1 VSDVFRD
8 KVLVTVTVIDLADSA
23 RQLYGENAD
32 YIAGRKLPEH
42 DYRFSAQTP
51 TGGEISFAEG
61 TTAADIA
68 AYWRR
73 EGWLS

>member
-8 KVLVTVTVIDLADSA
+8 AVLVQVTVIDVADSA
-23 RQLYGENAD
+23 RQLYGDNAD

-51 TGGEISFAEG
+51 TGGEITFNAGATAE
-61 TTAADIA
+61 DIA
-68 AYWRR
+68 AYWQR